1 MDLFQITPSNAEGH
15 MDLLLLNQALIKK
28 KLMQQLE
35 LRHRKAM
42 GTRQLSGVTRV
53 INNRTSQGRRL
64 MLKLTGCNARS
75 TWREVGLTRANQ
87 KKDFQLLQE
96 ARCPCEG
103 SLKPRTNSE
112 RWPLR

>member
-15 MDLLLLNQALIKK
+15 MNLLTLYQALIEK
-28 KLMQQLE
+28 KLMEQLE

-42 GTRQLSGVTRV
+42 GTRQFSGVTRV

-87 KKDFQLLQE
+87 KKTSNFC
-96 ARCPCEG
+96 R
-103 SLKPRTNSE
+103 KPGVRVRGVSNPAGIVSGG
-112 RWPLR
+112 P